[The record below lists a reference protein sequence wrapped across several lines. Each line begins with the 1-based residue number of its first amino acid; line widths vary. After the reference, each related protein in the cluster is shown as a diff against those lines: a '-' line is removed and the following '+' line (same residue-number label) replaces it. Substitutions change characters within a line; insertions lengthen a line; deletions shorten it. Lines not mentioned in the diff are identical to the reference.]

1 MMQSITRISLFP
13 HEYLNAI
20 RPSST
25 GRKHLG
31 FSASRELSKSEVEGA
46 VFNAVRE
53 GYDTDREIG
62 QLLGRSDNG
71 IRIHLNTLA
80 EKGKI
85 RSTQSNPWVKR
96 KYYPA

>member
-1 MMQSITRISLFP
+1 MMPSITRISLFP
-13 HEYLNAI
+13 NEYLNAI
-20 RPSST
+20 RPGST
-25 GRKHLG
+25 GRKHFG
-31 FSASRELSKSEVEGA
+31 FSASRDYSKDEIEAA
-46 VFNAVRE
+46 VFDAVCE
-53 GYDTDREIG
+53 GYETDREIA

-85 RSTQSNPWVKR
+85 QTTTTPTWVKR